1 MYNRVKKFISK
12 SIIIER
18 EGEYPTPVSL
28 TGVITFVI
36 FVTVVGL
43 CSKIINIPANFS
55 PNTEGSQLTG
65 FAIKLS

>member
-36 FVTVVGL
+36 NPRRMRRRVTVVVL
-43 CSKIINIPANFS
+43 CVCLSIRLS
-55 PNTEGSQLTG
+55 VCLSVCLLT
-65 FAIKLS
+65 L

>member
-43 CSKIINIPANFS
+43 CSKIIINIPTYLRIFRQILEV
-55 PNTEGSQLTG
+55 PN
-65 FAIKLS
+65 